1 MENMMNAV
9 IRAIAAAAN
18 YFVAAASLAI
28 SNPWFLILTVVML
41 ISSGKSLK
49 IGKLFAVK
57 G

>member
-1 MENMMNAV
+1 MQNMMNAV

-41 ISSGKSLK
+41 ISGGKSLK
-49 IGKLFAVK
+49 IGKLFAIK